1 MNKVRNTIFLLI
13 SLFYLSIE
21 QGHAIEVTF
30 TIDEYAART
39 AGLSNAERNLAQ
51 LLTEVNRAQGA
62 HAILELGQMRMDE
75 FAKKSIAAIWAVTP
89 FVCEEKEIVERCWVF
104 KNGTMMVSHIPLI
117 MKPEGETFGLG
128 QYQEAVVEFD
138 RNGKM
143 TDFRFAISPQL
154 GESMEHCGV
163 AEVEKAA
170 VIKRSLE
177 KFRTA
182 YCEKDIKTIEA
193 MFSDDALIITGKVI
207 GTQPSKDIKVKSYKV
222 EYTRQTRE
230 QYIRNLRKAFARNKW
245 IKVDFEEI
253 AENSEAGA
261 CAGISQSTKDP
272 TKYGVR
278 VRQLWKS
285 QNYSDEGY
293 LFLLW
298 EFPEDGRDPIIHVRT
313 WQPELVG
320 GKRQRPDDDIS
331 TLGGF
336 DL

>member
-1 MNKVRNTIFLLI
+1 MNKIRNTIFLLI

-21 QGHAIEVTF
+21 QGQAIEVTF
-30 TIDEYAART
+30 TIDRYAVRT

-128 QYQEAVVEFD
+128 EYQEAVVEFD

-163 AEVEKAA
+163 AELEKAA

-177 KFRTA
+177 KFR
-182 YCEKDIKTIEA
+182 
-193 MFSDDALIITGKVI
+193 S
-207 GTQPSKDIKVKSYKV
+207 TQPSKDIKVKSYKV
-222 EYTRQTRE
+222 QYTKQTRE
-230 QYIRNLRKAFARNKW
+230 QYIRNLKRAFRRNKW
-245 IKVDFEEI
+245 IRVEFKDIEENEDI
-253 AENSEAGA
+253 GA

-336 DL
+336 NY

>member
-1 MNKVRNTIFLLI
+1 MKKIRNTIFLLI
-13 SLFYLSIE
+13 SLLYFSIE
-21 QGHAIEVTF
+21 QGQAIEVTF
-30 TIDEYAART
+30 TIDRYAART
-39 AGLSNAERNLAQ
+39 AGLSNAERNLA
-51 LLTEVNRAQGA
+51 LLLAEVNRAQGA
-62 HAILELGQMRMDE
+62 HAILELGHMRMDE

-89 FVCEEKEIVERCWVF
+89 FVCKEDTIEERCWIL
-104 KNGTMMVSHIPLI
+104 KDGTMMVSHIPLV
-117 MKPEGETFGLG
+117 MMPEGETFGLG
-128 QYQEAVVEFD
+128 EYQEAVVEFD

-143 TDFRFAISPQL
+143 TDFRFAISPHL
-154 GESMEHCGV
+154 GLSMEHCGV
-163 AEVEKAA
+163 AELEKAA

-182 YCEKDIKTIEA
+182 YCQKDIKTIEA

-222 EYTRQTRE
+222 EYTKQTRE
-230 QYIRNLRKAFARNKW
+230 QYIRNLKRAFHRNKW
-245 IKVDFEEI
+245 ITVEFEDIEENAEI
-253 AENSEAGA
+253 KA
-261 CAGISQSTKDP
+261 CAGVTRSKIDP

-278 VRQLWKS
+278 VRQFWKS

-336 DL
+336 GL